1 MNKAPEGFC
10 ILCGCTVDTFDGL
23 TECPNCHTKA
33 LPCHFA
39 HQVNVTINLQELRVL
54 CMLADAFA
62 KHSGTHD
69 PNIVPAIA
77 ARIKGQLPQFVD
89 EPLTMLEMFGMRTGE
104 KKLPKPQTSGIEG

>member
-1 MNKAPEGFC
+1 MNRSPEGFC
-10 ILCGCTVDTFDGL
+10 ILCGCTVDTFTGL

-39 HQVNVTINLQELRVL
+39 HQVDVTINLQELRVL

-69 PNIVPAIA
+69 PNLVPAIA
-77 ARIKGQLPQFVD
+77 ARIKGQLPQFAD
-89 EPLTMLEMFGMRTGE
+89 EPLTMLEMFGMRN
-104 KKLPKPQTSGIEG
+104 SGKNIPEQAATQREG